1 MLSPA
6 LPTLGLF
13 VPTYLTHLNES
24 IESNPDPGELKRA
37 SSVQMFLKGYKHQD
51 LQEVLEVTP
60 GWIDQE
66 TKLYKLLVYLG

>member
-1 MLSPA
+1 MLSLT

-37 SSVQMFLKGYKHQD
+37 SSVKMFLKAYKHRQIP
-51 LQEVLEVTP
+51 EVLEVSA
-60 GWIDQE
+60 GLIC
-66 TKLYKLLVYLG
+66 